1 VTWRKIAQSRGR
13 CGMGCHGTKKSNP
26 FTPQADNQEKPGR
39 GQNSSKKMGPSPR
52 CVSVSSVDG
61 TPLDLSGMAVERPS
75 VVDGITREAEWMR
88 TTIRSRRNHGHHPPW
103 ETSNHPMKERH
114 LCLEVLALHAVLVLD
129 GELPALRLGTRR
141 AWESRAGTG
150 EQLLWG
156 PDQWDT
162 RDRRIPIQKKD
173 IHHTARLM
181 SIVMVIPYAPP
192 SG

>member
-1 VTWRKIAQSRGR
+1 VAQNRPIQRTMWNGLSRHEKKVTHSPLKLTTKRSREGVR
-13 CGMGCHGTKKSNP
+13 IP
-26 FTPQADNQEKPGR
+26 A
-39 GQNSSKKMGPSPR
+39 KKMGPSPR
-52 CVSVSSVDG
+52 RVSVSSVDG

-88 TTIRSRRNHGHHPPW
+88 TTIRSRQNHGHHPPW

-173 IHHTARLM
+173 IHHTAILM

>member
-1 VTWRKIAQSRGR
+1 VEWAVTARKKVTHSPLKLTTKRSREGVR
-13 CGMGCHGTKKSNP
+13 IP
-26 FTPQADNQEKPGR
+26 A
-39 GQNSSKKMGPSPR
+39 KKMGPSPR
-52 CVSVSSVDG
+52 RVSVSSVDG

-141 AWESRAGTG
+141 AWESRLYSNVAIGIQNSKQVLQGECHETG
-150 EQLLWG
+150 KCPMPTVG
-156 PDQWDT
+156 VGA
-162 RDRRIPIQKKD
+162 
-173 IHHTARLM
+173 HT
-181 SIVMVIPYAPP
+181 
-192 SG
+192 